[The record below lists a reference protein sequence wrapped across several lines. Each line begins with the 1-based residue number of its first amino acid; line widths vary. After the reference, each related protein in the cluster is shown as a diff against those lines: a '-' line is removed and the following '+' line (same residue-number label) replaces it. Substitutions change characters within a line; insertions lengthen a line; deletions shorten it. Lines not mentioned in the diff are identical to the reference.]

1 MDFLTLKKLVRQ
13 GEGFNL
19 EFKLKAKYPEKIVR
33 EAVAFANTEGGIL
46 LIGVDDDKTIKG
58 LKFPLED
65 EYVLE
70 KAFAEYCVPPFDYY
84 LSKIPTEGERE
95 VLMFRIPKSDKIHYV
110 LDNPKQ
116 RRGKA
121 YVRVADKSVQASYE
135 MLEILRGN
143 LKKRNIKFSYGDKEQ
158 VLMQYLAIHQ
168 KITVNQFSKTAN
180 IPRNLASQTL
190 ILLVLAKV
198 LQIKPN
204 EVEDSFEFIEPEVK

>member
-13 GEGFNL
+13 GEGSRL

-33 EAVAFANTEGGIL
+33 EAVAFANSEGGIL

-58 LKFPLED
+58 VKFPLEE

-70 KAFAEYCVPPFDYY
+70 KAFAEYCIPHFKYQLV
-84 LSKIPTEGERE
+84 KIPTEGERE
-95 VLMFRIPKSDKIHYV
+95 VLMFHIPKSDRIHYV
-110 LDNPKQ
+110 LDNPKHK
-116 RRGKA
+116 RGKA
-121 YVRVADKSVQASYE
+121 YVRVDDKSVQASYE

-143 LKKRNIKFSYGDKEQ
+143 LKKRNVKFNYGDKER
-158 VLMQYLAIHQ
+158 VLMQYLAINH
-168 KITVNQFSKTAN
+168 KITVSQFSKTAN

-198 LQIKPN
+198 LQIKPS
-204 EVEDSFEFIEPEVK
+204 EVEDSFEFVEPEK